1 MRFGRRDR
9 DASDGT
15 AEAPAAD
22 QAHEPASGPHDV
34 ADVDLDADGPPRAD
48 LGGLL
53 VTGGEGIELRLQA
66 DQQTGAVTSVLLA
79 GADGAVELRAFA
91 APKSGGLWEELR
103 REMIAEAAR
112 LGGTGDELP
121 ADSPADQPQLRLRVP
136 VKGVDGRPA
145 VQVSR
150 VAAYEGARWLLRAT
164 FLGAAATTADADG
177 PLERAVRDV
186 VVVRGQGAM
195 SPREPLVLRLPPEA
209 RPTHSS
215 PRTIEP

>member
-1 MRFGRRDR
+1 VRFGRRDR
-9 DASDGT
+9 DADHET
-15 AEAPAAD
+15 AGAPAAGR
-22 QAHEPASGPHDV
+22 AHEPASGPHDV
-34 ADVDLDADGPPRAD
+34 ADVDLDAEPPRVD

-66 DQQTGAVTSVLLA
+66 DEQTGAVTSVLLA

-121 ADSPADQPQLRLRVP
+121 TDSPADQPQLRLRVP
-136 VKGVDGRPA
+136 VKGADGRSG

-150 VAAYEGARWLLRAT
+150 VAAYEGPRWLLRAT
-164 FLGAAATTADADG
+164 FLGAAATTADADS

-195 SPREPLVLRLPPEA
+195 SPREPLALRLPTEA
-209 RPTHSS
+209 RPTQPP